1 MLHDDASRLKMLL
14 IKSDVWHYEE
24 EFRLICPRFTDIKGH
39 PLVMDGNYL
48 SIGHNDL
55 KSIIVGCQ
63 ADDETINAIET
74 LVKEHAPGVTVRQAK
89 RSLNK
94 YRLVIEG

>member
-1 MLHDDASRLKMLL
+1 MLL

-63 ADDETINAIET
+63 ASDETISSIKR
-74 LVKEHAPGVTVRQAK
+74 LVGVHAPTVIIRRAK
-89 RSLNK
+89 RAPKRN
-94 YRLVIEG
+94 RLIIEDKPHDRSRS